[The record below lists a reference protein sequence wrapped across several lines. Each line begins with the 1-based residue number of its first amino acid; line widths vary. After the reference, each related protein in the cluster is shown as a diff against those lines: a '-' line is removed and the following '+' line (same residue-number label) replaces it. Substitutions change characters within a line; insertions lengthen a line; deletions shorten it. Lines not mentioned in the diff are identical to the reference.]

1 MSNILP
7 TYPRSNLTFEYGKGS
22 YLFEANGDQYLD
34 FGSGIAVNSLGYAN
48 EYLNEKLMLQ
58 AQKLWHVS
66 NVYQIP
72 EQETLAKRLCDL
84 CFADY
89 VFFCNSGAEAIE
101 AAIKIA
107 RRFFYVTENS
117 KTKNEIITFTG
128 SFHGRTLGALAAGGL
143 EKLDGFNT
151 SVPGFKQVK
160 YNDHDGL
167 LAAINKN
174 TAAILIEPIKGEG
187 GVSVLPVEC
196 LNGLRKL
203 CDENNILLIFDEVQC
218 GFLRSGK
225 MFAYQW
231 SDIKPDI
238 MTTAKAI
245 ANGFPLGATMTTKKV
260 GEVMNHGTHGSTYG
274 GNPLAVAVGNAVLDL
289 MQKKDF
295 LENLEEVSSY
305 FFLGLQN
312 ISNKYPDSISEIRG
326 KGLILGLKCVKD
338 NITFVEE
345 LRKQK
350 MLSIKAGDNVVR
362 LLPPLTLSI
371 KECDEALN
379 KITKVCQAGN

>member
-48 EYLNEKLMLQ
+48 EYLNDKLMTQ

-107 RRFFYVTENS
+107 RRYFYVTENS

-151 SVPGFKQVK
+151 SVPGFKQLK

-174 TAAILIEPIKGEG
+174 TAAILIEPIQGEG

-295 LENLEEVSSY
+295 LENLEEVSNY
-305 FFLGLQN
+305 FFLGLQD

>member
-1 MSNILP
+1 MTNILP

-22 YLFEANGDQYLD
+22 YLFEANGGQYLD

-48 EYLNEKLMLQ
+48 EYLNQKLMLQ

-107 RRFFYVTENS
+107 RRYFFVTENS

-174 TAAILIEPIKGEG
+174 TAAILIEPIQGEG

-289 MQKKDF
+289 MQKKEF
-295 LENLEEVSSY
+295 LENLEKVSSY
-305 FFLGLQN
+305 FFLGLQD

-379 KITKVCQAGN
+379 KITEVCQAGN

>member
-48 EYLNEKLMLQ
+48 EYLNQKLMLQ

-107 RRFFYVTENS
+107 RRYFYVTENS

-160 YNDHDGL
+160 YSDHDGL

-174 TAAILIEPIKGEG
+174 TAAILIEPIQGEG

-295 LENLEEVSSY
+295 LENLEEVSNY
-305 FFLGLQN
+305 FFLGLQD
-312 ISNKYPDSISEIRG
+312 ISSKYPDSISEIRG

-345 LRKQK
+345 LRQQK

-379 KITKVCQAGN
+379 KITEVCQAGN

>member
-7 TYPRSNLTFEYGKGS
+7 TYPRSNLTFEYGEGS
-22 YLFEANGDQYLD
+22 YLFEANGDKYLD

-48 EYLNEKLMLQ
+48 AYLNQKLMDQ
-58 AQKLWHVS
+58 AKKLWHVS
-66 NVYQIP
+66 NVYQVP
-72 EQETLAKRLCDL
+72 EQERLAKRLCET

-107 RRFFYVTENS
+107 RRYFYITENS

-143 EKLDGFNT
+143 EKLEGFNT

-160 YNDHDGL
+160 YNDHEGL
-167 LAAINKN
+167 TAAITND
-174 TAAILIEPIKGEG
+174 TAAILIEPIQGEG
-187 GVSVLPVEC
+187 GVSVLPIEC
-196 LNGLRKL
+196 LIGLRKL

-225 MFAYQW
+225 MFAHQW
-231 SDIKPDI
+231 SDIQPDI

-295 LENLEEVSSY
+295 LENLDKVSEY
-305 FFLGLQN
+305 FFSELQN
-312 ISNKYPDSISEIRG
+312 ISNKFPESISEIRG

-362 LLPPLTLSI
+362 LLPPLNLSI
-371 KECDEALN
+371 EECSEAIE
-379 KITKVCQAGN
+379 KITKVCELGN

>member
-34 FGSGIAVNSLGYAN
+34 FGSGIAVNSLGYTN

-107 RRFFYVTENS
+107 RRYFYVTENS

-174 TAAILIEPIKGEG
+174 TAAILIEPIQGEG

-245 ANGFPLGATMTTKKV
+245 ANGFPLGATMTTKKI

-295 LENLEEVSSY
+295 LENLEKVSSY
-305 FFLGLQN
+305 FFLGLQD

>member
-107 RRFFYVTENS
+107 RRYFYVTENS

-174 TAAILIEPIKGEG
+174 TAAILIEPIQGEG

-289 MQKKDF
+289 MQKKEF
-295 LENLEEVSSY
+295 LENLEKVSSY
-305 FFLGLQN
+305 FFLGLQD
-312 ISNKYPDSISEIRG
+312 ISSKYPDSISEIRG

>member
-107 RRFFYVTENS
+107 RRYFYVTENS

-160 YNDHDGL
+160 YNDHGGL

-174 TAAILIEPIKGEG
+174 TAAILIEPIQGEG

-295 LENLEEVSSY
+295 LENLEKVSSY
-305 FFLGLQN
+305 FFLGLQD

>member
-160 YNDHDGL
+160 YNDHEGL

-174 TAAILIEPIKGEG
+174 TAAILIEPIQGEG

-295 LENLEEVSSY
+295 LENLEKVSSY
-305 FFLGLQN
+305 FFLGLQD

>member
-107 RRFFYVTENS
+107 RRYFYVTENS

-174 TAAILIEPIKGEG
+174 TAAILIEPIQGEG

-295 LENLEEVSSY
+295 LENLEKVSSY
-305 FFLGLQN
+305 FFLGLQD

-338 NITFVEE
+338 NIAFVEE

-379 KITKVCQAGN
+379 KITEVCQAGN

>member
-48 EYLNEKLMLQ
+48 EYLNDKLMTQ

-107 RRFFYVTENS
+107 RRYFYVTENS

-174 TAAILIEPIKGEG
+174 TAAILIEPIQGEG
-187 GVSVLPVEC
+187 GGSVLPVEC

-245 ANGFPLGATMTTKKV
+245 ANGFPLGATMSTKKV

-295 LENLEEVSSY
+295 LENLEEVSNY
-305 FFLGLQN
+305 FFLGLQD

>member
-107 RRFFYVTENS
+107 RRYFYVTENS

-174 TAAILIEPIKGEG
+174 TAAILIEPIQGEG

-295 LENLEEVSSY
+295 LENLEEVSNY
-305 FFLGLQN
+305 FFLGLQD

-326 KGLILGLKCVKD
+326 KGLILGLKCLKD

>member
-48 EYLNEKLMLQ
+48 EYLNDKLMIQ

-107 RRFFYVTENS
+107 RRYFYVTENS

-174 TAAILIEPIKGEG
+174 TAAILIEPIQGEG

-295 LENLEEVSSY
+295 LENLEKVSSY
-305 FFLGLQN
+305 FFLGLQD

>member
-107 RRFFYVTENS
+107 RRYFYVTENS

-174 TAAILIEPIKGEG
+174 TAAILIEPIQGEG

-295 LENLEEVSSY
+295 LENLEEVSNY
-305 FFLGLQN
+305 FFLGLQD

>member
-1 MSNILP
+1 MTNILQ

-48 EYLNEKLMLQ
+48 EYLNEKLMIQ

-66 NVYQIP
+66 NVYKIP

-107 RRFFYVTENS
+107 RRYFYVTENS

-160 YNDHDGL
+160 YNDHEGL

-174 TAAILIEPIKGEG
+174 TAAILIEPIQGEG

-371 KECDEALN
+371 KECNEALN
-379 KITKVCQAGN
+379 KISKVCRAGN

>member
-107 RRFFYVTENS
+107 RRYFYVTENS

-174 TAAILIEPIKGEG
+174 TAAILIEPIQGEG

-295 LENLEEVSSY
+295 LENLEKVSSY
-305 FFLGLQN
+305 FFLGLQD

-345 LRKQK
+345 LRNQK

>member
-107 RRFFYVTENS
+107 RRYFYVTENS

-174 TAAILIEPIKGEG
+174 TAAILIEPIQGEG

-295 LENLEEVSSY
+295 LENLEEVSNY
-305 FFLGLQN
+305 FFLGLQD

-379 KITKVCQAGN
+379 KITKACQAGN

>member
-174 TAAILIEPIKGEG
+174 TAAILIEPIQGEG

-371 KECDEALN
+371 KECNEALN

>member
-48 EYLNEKLMLQ
+48 EYLNEKLMIQ

-107 RRFFYVTENS
+107 RRYFYVTENS

-174 TAAILIEPIKGEG
+174 TAAILIEPIQGEG

-295 LENLEEVSSY
+295 LENLEKVSSY
-305 FFLGLQN
+305 FFLGLQD

-379 KITKVCQAGN
+379 KITEVCQAGN

>member
-22 YLFEANGDQYLD
+22 YLFEANGDKYLD

-174 TAAILIEPIKGEG
+174 TAAILIEPIQGEG

-295 LENLEEVSSY
+295 LENLEKVSSY
-305 FFLGLQN
+305 FFLGLQD
-312 ISNKYPDSISEIRG
+312 ISNKYPDSIGEIRG

-379 KITKVCQAGN
+379 KITEVCQAGN

>member
-48 EYLNEKLMLQ
+48 GYLNEKLMLQ

-107 RRFFYVTENS
+107 RRYFYVTENS

-174 TAAILIEPIKGEG
+174 TAAILIEPIQGEG

-295 LENLEEVSSY
+295 LENLEEVSNY
-305 FFLGLQN
+305 FFLGLQD

>member
-107 RRFFYVTENS
+107 RRYFYVTENS

-160 YNDHDGL
+160 FSDHDGL

-174 TAAILIEPIKGEG
+174 TAAILIEPIQGEG

-289 MQKKDF
+289 MQKEEF
-295 LENLEEVSSY
+295 LENLEKVSSY
-305 FFLGLQN
+305 FFLGLQD
-312 ISNKYPDSISEIRG
+312 ISSKYPDSISEIRG

>member
-48 EYLNEKLMLQ
+48 EYLNEKLMIQ

-107 RRFFYVTENS
+107 RRYFYVTENS

-174 TAAILIEPIKGEG
+174 TAAILIEPIQGEG

-295 LENLEEVSSY
+295 LENLEEVSNY
-305 FFLGLQN
+305 FFLGLQD

-371 KECDEALN
+371 KECDEALK

>member
-107 RRFFYVTENS
+107 RRYFYVTENS

-128 SFHGRTLGALAAGGL
+128 SFHGRTLGALATGGL

-174 TAAILIEPIKGEG
+174 TAAILIEPIQGEG

-295 LENLEEVSSY
+295 LENLEEVSNY
-305 FFLGLQN
+305 FFLGLQD

>member
-48 EYLNEKLMLQ
+48 EYLNDKLMTQ

-107 RRFFYVTENS
+107 RRYFYVTENS

-160 YNDHDGL
+160 FSDHDGL

-174 TAAILIEPIKGEG
+174 TAAILIEPIQGEG

-295 LENLEEVSSY
+295 LENLEKVSSY
-305 FFLGLQN
+305 FFLGLQD

-379 KITKVCQAGN
+379 KITEVCQAGN

>member
-107 RRFFYVTENS
+107 RRYFYVTENS

-174 TAAILIEPIKGEG
+174 TAAILIEPIQGEG

-295 LENLEEVSSY
+295 LENLEKVSSY

>member
-48 EYLNEKLMLQ
+48 EYLNEKLILQ

-107 RRFFYVTENS
+107 RRYFYVTENS

-174 TAAILIEPIKGEG
+174 TAAILIEPIQGEG

>member
-107 RRFFYVTENS
+107 RRYFYVTENS

-174 TAAILIEPIKGEG
+174 TAAILIEPIQGEG

-203 CDENNILLIFDEVQC
+203 CDENDILLIFDEVQC

-295 LENLEEVSSY
+295 LENLEEVSNY
-305 FFLGLQN
+305 FFLGLQD

>member
-107 RRFFYVTENS
+107 RRYFYVNENS

-174 TAAILIEPIKGEG
+174 TAAILIEPIQGEG

-295 LENLEEVSSY
+295 LENLEKVSSY
-305 FFLGLQN
+305 FFLGLQD

>member
-48 EYLNEKLMLQ
+48 EYLNDKLMTQ

-107 RRFFYVTENS
+107 RRYFYVTENS

-174 TAAILIEPIKGEG
+174 TAAILIEPIQGEG

-295 LENLEEVSSY
+295 LENLEKVSSY
-305 FFLGLQN
+305 FFLGLQD

>member
-48 EYLNEKLMLQ
+48 EYLNEKLMIQ

-107 RRFFYVTENS
+107 RRYFYVTENS

-160 YNDHDGL
+160 FSDHDGL

-174 TAAILIEPIKGEG
+174 TAAILIEPIQGEG

-289 MQKKDF
+289 MQKEEF
-295 LENLEEVSSY
+295 LENLEKVSSY
-305 FFLGLQN
+305 FFLGLQD

>member
-174 TAAILIEPIKGEG
+174 TAAILIEPIQGEG

-295 LENLEEVSSY
+295 LENLEEVSNY
-305 FFLGLQN
+305 FFLGLQD

>member
-174 TAAILIEPIKGEG
+174 TAAILIEPIQGEG

-295 LENLEEVSSY
+295 LENLEEVSNY
-305 FFLGLQN
+305 FFLGLQD
-312 ISNKYPDSISEIRG
+312 ISNKYPVSISEIRG

>member
-22 YLFEANGDQYLD
+22 YLFEVSGDQYLD

-48 EYLNEKLMLQ
+48 EYLNEKLNLQ

-174 TAAILIEPIKGEG
+174 TAAILIEPIQGEG

-295 LENLEEVSSY
+295 LENLVKVSSY
-305 FFLGLQN
+305 FFLGLQD

-338 NITFVEE
+338 NIAFVEE

-379 KITKVCQAGN
+379 KITEVCQAGN

>member
-107 RRFFYVTENS
+107 RRYFYVTENS

-160 YNDHDGL
+160 YNDHDSL

-174 TAAILIEPIKGEG
+174 TAAILIEPIQGEG

-295 LENLEEVSSY
+295 LENLEEVSNY
-305 FFLGLQN
+305 FFLGLQD

>member
-89 VFFCNSGAEAIE
+89 VFFCNSGAESIE

-107 RRFFYVTENS
+107 RRYFYVTENS

-151 SVPGFKQVK
+151 AVPGFKQVK

-174 TAAILIEPIKGEG
+174 TAAILIEPIQGEG

-295 LENLEEVSSY
+295 LENLEKVSSY
-305 FFLGLQN
+305 FFLGLQD

-345 LRKQK
+345 LRQQK